1 MFQNFESFVATQ
13 LKRRAVEVSE
23 RNMSEQELTQMREAK
38 NEEVKKFL
46 GAEALKVLPPH
57 LQPDRAVAMRMR
69 WVLTWKRG
77 EDGSKSAKARC
88 VILGYQD
95 PCYESRQTMAPTMS
109 RTTRQ
114 ILLVIAA
121 SLGFRVAKGDVSGAF
136 LQGRTYQ
143 HEAYVIPTDEIC
155 DALGIGPGSITPLRK
170 ACYGLVDAPL
180 EWFLTVSDYFVS
192 LGFQRCVCVCVILV
206 VSSMLVGMV
215 N

>member
-1 MFQNFESFVATQ
+1 MFLGKGFRAVEVELPIPESNRGRKYMFQNFESYVATQ

-109 RTTRQ
+109 RTTRE
-114 ILLVIAA
+114 
-121 SLGFRVAKGDVSGAF
+121 F
-136 LQGRTYQ
+136 
-143 HEAYVIPTDEIC
+143 C
-155 DALGIGPGSITPLRK
+155 
-170 ACYGLVDAPL
+170 
-180 EWFLTVSDYFVS
+180 W
-192 LGFQRCVCVCVILV
+192 
-206 VSSMLVGMV
+206 
-215 N
+215 

>member
-77 EDGSKSAKARC
+77 EDGSKSAKAVCRP
-88 VILGYQD
+88 G
-95 PCYESRQTMAPTMS
+95 
-109 RTTRQ
+109 
-114 ILLVIAA
+114 
-121 SLGFRVAKGDVSGAF
+121 VSG
-136 LQGRTYQ
+136 
-143 HEAYVIPTDEIC
+143 
-155 DALGIGPGSITPLRK
+155 
-170 ACYGLVDAPL
+170 
-180 EWFLTVSDYFVS
+180 
-192 LGFQRCVCVCVILV
+192 
-206 VSSMLVGMV
+206 SML
-215 N
+215 